1 MPFFY
6 STDLK
11 SQTLDPASDITNQ
24 KCTFR
29 FNDDTAYYPNL
40 RLANLGS
47 FGSVA
52 HSYNAIAGVL
62 GAIRHIRLTSNG
74 VELDSMRFA
83 NRYLAFR
90 NLVASNREN
99 ISVNRELLK
108 HQVGYV
114 VNPTGHNVSPN
125 HGTADYTGT
134 VRDESKLG
142 HLDLRRCLPL
152 LESMPII
159 DTAVFKNLVLEIEW
173 EKSGA
178 NLIAVDNVAQTI
190 ATPMLIAE
198 EIVSQKLRQSL
209 TSGFTGAVWNKIEHD
224 VINIPALVKAT
235 VVNGAGDQHEQN
247 VVQQLNAFDD
257 KFVSRL
263 VLMKSYSTKS
273 KYVDTNVVQG
283 FGDFGSLV
291 PHKEE
296 IQIKKN
302 GANMFP
308 KPISKSST
316 KDMLLYDTFGKVNL
330 PPYGSQESV
339 GADVDGAT
347 QQNLSGAVPP
357 KDANNKQ
364 RCLTGGAG
372 FFGCS
377 VNDKIGQLA
386 LDFSRT
392 CLNNATATDPSA
404 DGLDI
409 HAYAECRKALTIGS
423 NGQFNVS
430 YA

>member
-11 SQTLDPASDITNQ
+11 SQTIDPSSDITNQ

-47 FGSVA
+47 FGAAA
-52 HSYNAIAGVL
+52 HSYNAIAGVC

-83 NRYLAFR
+83 NRYLSFR
-90 NLVASNREN
+90 NLTNTNREN
-99 ISVNRELLK
+99 ISVNRELTK
-108 HQVGYV
+108 NKVGYV
-114 VNPTGHNVSPN
+114 VFPEGHVVDAN
-125 HGTADYTGT
+125 HTDSDYTGT
-134 VRDESKLG
+134 AFNEVKLG
-142 HLDLRRCLPL
+142 HLDLKRCLPL
-152 LESMPII
+152 LENMPII

-173 EKSGA
+173 EKDVR
-178 NLIAVDNVAQTI
+178 NLVVVDNVAQTV

-198 EIVSQKLRQSL
+198 EIISPKLRQSL
-209 TSGFTGAVWNKIEHD
+209 TSGFTGVVWNKIEHD
-224 VINIPALVKAT
+224 VINIPEN
-235 VVNGAGDQHEQN
+235 VVGANAGDTNSQN

-263 VLMKSYSTKS
+263 VIMKTYSDKS
-273 KYVDTNVVQG
+273 KYISNHAVDG

-291 PHKEE
+291 PHRET
-296 IQIKKN
+296 IQLKKN

-308 KPISKSST
+308 RPIEKSST
-316 KDMLLYDTFGKVNL
+316 KDMLLYDTWGKVNI
-330 PPYGSQESV
+330 PPYASQESV
-339 GADVDGAT
+339 GADVDGTA
-347 QQNLSGAVPP
+347 QENISGSPLSS
-357 KDANNKQ
+357 ANAKARGTVGN
-364 RCLTGGAG
+364 GG

-377 VNDKIGQLA
+377 INDKIGQLA
-386 LDFSRT
+386 LDFGRKGI
-392 CLNNATATDPSA
+392 NNATAKDPSGDA
-404 DGLDI
+404 LDI
-409 HAYAECRKALTIGS
+409 HAFAECRKAITIGS
-423 NGQFNVS
+423 NGVFNVS